1 MPGLLWGEDDPADEP
16 LLQANA
22 RSVLAALAAG
32 AGTRTAPDVTMAH
45 AWHRSIYTGVRSVPG
60 PHFLGGVRGSAHPD
74 LLDYEVMIADGHGRI
89 VARTPLALEVPA
101 RLNRFDRSLKT
112 SVAGLDMMVPAGTT
126 PADAAALDAVVTLC
140 TVLHGEWVLLH
151 PYANGNGRTARV
163 WANWAAV
170 RYGLPPFVRIKPRPD
185 GLLYPRAAASSMGR
199 PPDFRGEHQ
208 LTFSLFIDLLRA
220 HP

>member
-32 AGTRTAPDVTMAH
+32 AGARTAPDVTMAH

-74 LLDYEVMIADGHGRI
+74 LLDYEVVIADGHGRI
-89 VARTPLALEVPA
+89 VARTPFALEVPA
-101 RLNRFDRSLKT
+101 RLTGSTAHSRPPSRGWTSGSL
-112 SVAGLDMMVPAGTT
+112 GTA
-126 PADAAALDAVVTLC
+126 PVDAAALDAVVTLC
-140 TVLHGEWVLLH
+140 AVLHGEWVLLH

-185 GLLYPRAAASSMGR
+185 GLLYPRAAASSMGG
-199 PPDFRGEHQ
+199 PPDFRGDHQ